1 MAVVQLADQRSV
13 LAVLAA
19 ADSAKQLVAV
29 LLQKTAEKL
38 AFHSAEQ
45 LAAVVQPVTDKRMVG
60 CIHTMGE
67 SLGLLVRLL
76 LTMEILFLL
85 TIAILAGSLQ

>member
-1 MAVVQLADQRSV
+1 
-13 LAVLAA
+13 
-19 ADSAKQLVAV
+19 
-29 LLQKTAEKL
+29 
-38 AFHSAEQ
+38 
-45 LAAVVQPVTDKRMVG
+45 VQPVTDKRMVG

>member
-1 MAVVQLADQRSV
+1 
-13 LAVLAA
+13 
-19 ADSAKQLVAV
+19 
-29 LLQKTAEKL
+29 
-38 AFHSAEQ
+38 
-45 LAAVVQPVTDKRMVG
+45 
-60 CIHTMGE
+60 MGE

>member
-1 MAVVQLADQRSV
+1 MKTLMESILQGYGSLVTVREGE
-13 LAVLAA
+13 
-19 ADSAKQLVAV
+19 SARTFRAL
-29 LLQKTAEKL
+29 
-38 AFHSAEQ
+38 
-45 LAAVVQPVTDKRMVG
+45 VQPVTDKRMVG